1 MYINYKLKNNIISIS
16 IYLSFFIIGDIL
28 FSNFIYKK
36 DFNHNCYHYK
46 KNFFHLKKNC
56 HAKEKW
62 VRQVKSYDV
71 YTDSNGFRFSGKKN
85 DESGKEKI
93 AVFFGDSFT
102 YGMGL
107 EYKKTFVGLIENK
120 KKEYKL
126 LNLGVPGYSPSVFNY
141 QLKKLLKN
149 KLIPDKI
156 FFVLDIS
163 DVSEEASQWG
173 IDKKIDHPIQI
184 TMAEDENLKNK
195 DENKF
200 KENFKGS
207 RLIARSINNFFRNIR
222 FNISN
227 LEEKKKIPGYS
238 GWGNFL
244 YMDLEDTDQNLW
256 KPLGFN
262 KAIAKIEKNTKEI
275 SLIAN
280 SINAELYLVI
290 YPWPDTLHYGQK
302 KFNWEKFS
310 EELCENVN
318 CTKLIN
324 LFPDFIDV
332 KENFDDWLTRLYIG
346 GDLHISEYGQ
356 KVVAERLLKESF

>member
-1 MYINYKLKNNIISIS
+1 MNFNYKLKNYIISVF
-16 IYLSFFIIGDIL
+16 IYLFFFIIGDIL

-36 DFNHNCYHYK
+36 DFNHNCYNYK
-46 KNFFHLKKNC
+46 KNFFDLKKNC

-71 YTDSNGFRFSGKKN
+71 YTDSNGFRYSGRKNNESNEKKV
-85 DESGKEKI
+85 

-107 EYKKTFVGLIENK
+107 EYKKTFIGLMENR
-120 KKEYKL
+120 KKEYQL

-141 QLKKLLKN
+141 QLKNLLKN
-149 KLIPDKI
+149 NLIPNKI
-156 FFVLDIS
+156 FFVLDLS
-163 DVSEEASQWG
+163 DVSEEASQWD
-173 IDKKIDHPIQI
+173 INKKFDHPIQI
-184 TMAEDENLKNK
+184 NISTQENLRKG
-195 DENKF
+195 DENKL

-222 FNISN
+222 LNISN
-227 LEEKKKIPGYS
+227 VKEKKKIPGYS

-244 YMDLEDTDQNLW
+244 YMDLDDTDQNLW
-256 KPLGFN
+256 KPFGFN
-262 KAIAKIEKNTKEI
+262 KAIDKIKENTKEI

-280 SINAELYLVI
+280 SINADFYIVI

-302 KFNWEKFS
+302 SFNWEKFS
-310 EELCENVN
+310 NKLCEDVG

-324 LFPDFIDV
+324 LFPDFINI
-332 KENFDDWLTRLYIG
+332 KENSDDWLTRLYIG

-356 KVVAERLLKESF
+356 KIVAERLLKESF